1 MYAYLLYIQ
10 PNSMN
15 TLYKWV
21 PSRMPALFPGRDL
34 AKVLAYS
41 KYRGEG
47 GGSDDPGP
55 AGAGGNLSQPDVP
68 ASNVFTTP

>member
-1 MYAYLLYIQ
+1 
-10 PNSMN
+10 
-15 TLYKWV
+15 
-21 PSRMPALFPGRDL
+21 MPALFPGRDL

>member
-10 PNSMN
+10 PPSMN

-55 AGAGGNLSQPDVP
+55 AGTGNPSQPDVP